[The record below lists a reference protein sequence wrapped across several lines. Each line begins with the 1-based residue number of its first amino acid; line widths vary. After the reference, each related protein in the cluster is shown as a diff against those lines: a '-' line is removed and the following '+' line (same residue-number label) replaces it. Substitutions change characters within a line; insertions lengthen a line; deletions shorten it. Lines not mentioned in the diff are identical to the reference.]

1 MSLDATS
8 ESTNLGSQIT
18 DESMS
23 STPWF
28 LAYTRPKLETVAL
41 FNLQQQGFNAYLP
54 LYKELRMTAQ
64 GTQAVHVPMFAR
76 YVFFRPSRT
85 GQSIAPVHS
94 TRGVA
99 QVVRFGFELASLGD
113 QAIQSIREFE
123 RMRNAADMSE
133 LGHLQAGA
141 AVRFRNPALRGLE
154 GLVTS
159 VSKRRVAVLMEFM
172 GQKKVVT
179 VEHQLLEVV

>member
-1 MSLDATS
+1 MSLDLTH
-8 ESTNLGSQIT
+8 ESRSQGLLNDIE
-18 DESMS
+18 DRS

-41 FNLQQQGFNAYLP
+41 FNLQQQGFDAYLP

-64 GTQAVHVPMFAR
+64 GTQMVHVPMFAR
-76 YVFFRPSRT
+76 YVFFRPSRS

-99 QVVRFGFELASLGD
+99 QVVRFGFELASLDD
-113 QAIQSIREFE
+113 QAVQSIREFE
-123 RMRNAADMSE
+123 RLRNATDMSE

-141 AVRFRNPALRGLE
+141 SVRFRNPALRGLE

-179 VEHQLLEVV
+179 VEHQWLEVV